1 MKYLKEMKTEMIEF
15 VNVTKKF
22 GDFTAVEEISFKVEP
37 SSIYGLI
44 GYNGAG
50 KTTLLKTAAGIY
62 KADGGKVIMDG
73 QDIYDNDDV
82 RKDLFYIPDDLYFP
96 MNASINSMAKF
107 YADYHPNFSYKT
119 LQNLLE
125 VYGLD
130 GKKKI
135 RGFSKGMQRQAEI
148 ILALASRPKFML
160 LDETFDG
167 LDPQKKETTKKLFM
181 EYMAET
187 EASLIISSHNL
198 SELSD
203 LCDNVGLIN
212 GKKLTMDCSVY
223 DISQNYSKFRLIFD
237 RPITE
242 NDFKDIQ
249 YKSLDI
255 DGRVA
260 LVIFDKNTAEQK
272 QKLNALLPMAIDEYK
287 LTMEEVFLNEME
299 EKKYDITKIFEK

>member
-1 MKYLKEMKTEMIEF
+1 MIEF

-22 GDFTAVEEISFKVEP
+22 GDFTAVEDISFKVQP

-62 KADGGKVIMDG
+62 KADEGKVLMDG
-73 QDIYDNDDV
+73 ADTFDNDTV

-96 MNASINSMAKF
+96 MNASIYSMADF
-107 YADYHPNFSYKT
+107 YDDYHPNFSKKT
-119 LQNLLE
+119 LKNLLE

-135 RGFSKGMQRQAEI
+135 RGFSKGMQRQAEL
-148 ILALASRPKFML
+148 ILALASRPKYLL

-167 LDPQKKETTKKLFM
+167 LDPQKKEVTKKLFM

-223 DISQNYSKFRLIFD
+223 DISKNYSKFRLIFD
-237 RPITE
+237 REVTE
-242 NDFKDIQ
+242 TDFKNIS
-249 YKSLDI
+249 YKSLEI

-260 LVIFDKNTAEQK
+260 MIIFEKNADEQRH
-272 QKLNALLPMAIDEYK
+272 KLNALLPMAIDEYQ

-299 EKKYDITKIFEK
+299 DKKYDITKIFEK

>member
-1 MKYLKEMKTEMIEF
+1 MIEF

-22 GDFTAVEEISFKVEP
+22 GDFTAVEDISFKVEP

-62 KADGGKVIMDG
+62 KTDGGKVIMDG
-73 QDIYDNDDV
+73 EDIYDNDNV

-96 MNASINSMAKF
+96 MNASINSMARF
-107 YADYHPNFSYKT
+107 YADYHPNFSFKT
-119 LQNLLE
+119 LENLLL

-148 ILALASRPKFML
+148 ILALASRPKYLL

-167 LDPQKKETTKKLFM
+167 LDPQKKEVTKRLFT
-181 EYMAET
+181 EYMADSG
-187 EASLIISSHNL
+187 ASLVISSHNL

-237 RPITE
+237 RQITE
-242 NDFKDIQ
+242 ADFKDIQ

-260 LVIFDKNTAEQK
+260 MVIFDKNTAEQK

>member
-1 MKYLKEMKTEMIEF
+1 MIEF

-22 GDFTAVEEISFKVEP
+22 GDFTAVENISFNVEP

-62 KADGGKVIMDG
+62 KAENGQVLMGGAPTF
-73 QDIYDNDDV
+73 DNNTT
-82 RKDLFYIPDDLYFP
+82 RREMFYIPDDLYFS
-96 MNASINSMAKF
+96 MNSSIKSMAKF
-107 YADYHPNFSYKT
+107 YAEYYPNFSNKT
-119 LQNLLE
+119 LDNLLE
-125 VYGLD
+125 VFDLD
-130 GKKKI
+130 PKKKI

-148 ILALASRPKFML
+148 ILALASHPKYML

-167 LDPQKKETTKKLFM
+167 LDPQKKEITKKLFV
-181 EYMAET
+181 EYVAESDC
-187 EASLIISSHNL
+187 SLIISSHNL

-203 LCDNVGLIN
+203 LCDHVGLIN

-237 RPITE
+237 REISE
-242 NDFKDIQ
+242 NDFKDIK

-255 DGRVA
+255 DGKVA
-260 LVIFDKNTAEQK
+260 MIIFSQNSDEQK
-272 QKLNALLPMAIDEYK
+272 QKLNALLPIAIDEYK

-299 EKKYDITKIFEK
+299 EKKYDVTKIFEK

>member
-1 MKYLKEMKTEMIEF
+1 MIEF

-37 SSIYGLI
+37 SSVYGLI

-62 KADGGKVIMDG
+62 KADCGKVLLNG
-73 QDIYDNDDV
+73 QDVFDNDDI
-82 RKDLFYIPDDLYFP
+82 RKKLFYIPDDLYFP
-96 MNASINSMAKF
+96 MNATINSMAKF
-107 YADYHPNFSYKT
+107 YAEYHPDFSYKT
-119 LQNLLE
+119 LNNLLE

-130 GKKKI
+130 GKKRI

-167 LDPQKKETTKKLFM
+167 LDPQKKEVTKRIFM
-181 EYMAET
+181 EYMAEA
-187 EASLIISSHNL
+187 EASLVISSHNL

-223 DISQNYSKFRLIFD
+223 DISQNYSKIRLIFD
-237 RPITE
+237 REVTE
-242 NDFKDIQ
+242 DDFRNIE

-255 DGRVA
+255 DGKVA
-260 LVIFDKNTAEQK
+260 MIIFDKNTAEQK
-272 QKLNALLPMAIDEYK
+272 HKLNALIPMAMDEYK

>member
-1 MKYLKEMKTEMIEF
+1 MIEF

-62 KADGGKVIMDG
+62 KADGGKVMMDG
-73 QDIYDNDDV
+73 QDTFDNDTV

-96 MNASINSMAKF
+96 MNASVKSMAKF
-107 YADYHPNFSYKT
+107 YADYHPNFSFKT
-119 LQNLLE
+119 LDNLLE

-148 ILALASRPKFML
+148 ILALASRPKYLL

-167 LDPQKKETTKKLFM
+167 LDPQKKEITKRLFT
-181 EYMAET
+181 EYMAESN
-187 EASLIISSHNL
+187 ASLVISSHNL

-237 RPITE
+237 REITE
-242 NDFKDIQ
+242 KDFKDIE

-255 DGRVA
+255 DGRIA
-260 LVIFDKNTAEQK
+260 MVIFDKNSAEQK

-299 EKKYDITKIFEK
+299 DKKYDITKIFEK

>member
-1 MKYLKEMKTEMIEF
+1 MIEF

-22 GDFTAVEEISFKVEP
+22 EDFTAVEEISFKVEP

-62 KADGGKVIMDG
+62 KANYGKVYLDG
-73 QDIYDNDDV
+73 QDVYDNDDL
-82 RKDLFYIPDDLYFP
+82 RKQLFYIPDDLYFP

-107 YADYHPNFSYKT
+107 YADFHPAFSYKT
-119 LQNLLE
+119 LNNLLE
-125 VYGLD
+125 VYGLN

-148 ILALASRPKFML
+148 ILALASRPKYLL

-167 LDPQKKETTKKLFM
+167 LDPQKKEITKKIFM

-212 GKKLTMDCSVY
+212 GKKLTLDCSVY
-223 DISQNYSKFRLIFD
+223 DISQNYSKIRLIFD
-237 RPITE
+237 REVTE
-242 NDFKDIQ
+242 ADFKDIS
-249 YKSLDI
+249 YKSLEI

-260 LVIFDKNTAEQK
+260 MIIFDKSTVEQK
-272 QKLNALLPMAIDEYK
+272 QKLNALLPMAMDEYR

>member
-1 MKYLKEMKTEMIEF
+1 MIEF
-15 VNVTKKF
+15 INVTKIF
-22 GDFTAVEEISFKVEP
+22 GDFTAVEDISFKVEP

-62 KADGGKVIMDG
+62 KADGGNVLIDG
-73 QDIYDNDDV
+73 QYSYDNDDV
-82 RKDLFYIPDDLYFP
+82 RRDLFYIPDDLYFP
-96 MNASINSMAKF
+96 MNASIKSMAKF
-107 YADYHPNFSYKT
+107 YADYHPNFSFKT
-119 LQNLLE
+119 LENLLS
-125 VYGLD
+125 VFGLD
-130 GKKKI
+130 PKKKI

-148 ILALASRPKFML
+148 ILALASHPKYML

-167 LDPQKKETTKKLFM
+167 LDPQKKETTRKLFM
-181 EYMAET
+181 EYMAES
-187 EASLIISSHNL
+187 ECSLIISSHNL
-198 SELSD
+198 SELAD
-203 LCDNVGLIN
+203 LCDHVGLIN

-223 DISQNYSKFRLIFD
+223 DISQKYSKIRLIFD
-237 RPITE
+237 RDVTE
-242 NDFKDIQ
+242 DDFKDIQ

-260 LVIFDKNTAEQK
+260 MVIFESNTEEQK

-299 EKKYDITKIFEK
+299 DKKYDITKIFEK

>member
-1 MKYLKEMKTEMIEF
+1 MIEF

-22 GDFTAVEEISFKVEP
+22 GDFTAVEDISFKVEP

-62 KADGGKVIMDG
+62 KADGGNVLIDG
-73 QDIYDNDDV
+73 QYSYDNDDV
-82 RKDLFYIPDDLYFP
+82 RRDLFYIPDDLYFP
-96 MNASINSMAKF
+96 MNASIKSMAKF
-107 YADYHPNFSYKT
+107 YADYHPNFSFKT
-119 LQNLLE
+119 LENLLS
-125 VYGLD
+125 VFGLD
-130 GKKKI
+130 PKKKI

-148 ILALASRPKFML
+148 ILALASHPKYML

-167 LDPQKKETTKKLFM
+167 LDPQKKETTRKLFM
-181 EYMAET
+181 EYMAES
-187 EASLIISSHNL
+187 ECSLIISSHNL
-198 SELSD
+198 SELAD
-203 LCDNVGLIN
+203 LCDHVGLIN

-223 DISQNYSKFRLIFD
+223 DISQKYSKIRLIFD
-237 RPITE
+237 RDVTE
-242 NDFKDIQ
+242 DDFKDIQ

-260 LVIFDKNTAEQK
+260 MVIFESNTEEQK

>member
-1 MKYLKEMKTEMIEF
+1 MIEF

-22 GDFTAVEEISFKVEP
+22 EDFTAVEEISFKVEP

-62 KADGGKVIMDG
+62 KANYGKVYLDG
-73 QDIYDNDDV
+73 QDVYDNDDL
-82 RKDLFYIPDDLYFP
+82 RKNLFYIPDDLYFP

-107 YADYHPNFSYKT
+107 YAQYHPDFSFKT
-119 LQNLLE
+119 LNNLLE
-125 VYGLD
+125 VYGLN

-148 ILALASRPKFML
+148 ILALASRPKYLL

-167 LDPQKKETTKKLFM
+167 LDPQKKEITKKIFM

-187 EASLIISSHNL
+187 EASLVISSHNL

-223 DISQNYSKFRLIFD
+223 DVSQNYSKIRLIFD
-237 RPITE
+237 REVTE
-242 NDFKDIQ
+242 NDFKGIE

-260 LVIFDKNTAEQK
+260 MIIFDKNTAEQK
-272 QKLNALLPMAIDEYK
+272 QKLNALLPMAMDEYR

>member
-1 MKYLKEMKTEMIEF
+1 MIEF
-15 VNVTKKF
+15 INVTKKF
-22 GDFTAVEEISFKVEP
+22 GDFTAVEDISFKVEP

-62 KADGGKVIMDG
+62 KADGGNVLIDG
-73 QDIYDNDDV
+73 QYSYDNDDV
-82 RKDLFYIPDDLYFP
+82 RRDLFYIPDDLYFP
-96 MNASINSMAKF
+96 MNASIKSMAKF
-107 YADYHPNFSYKT
+107 YADYHPNFSFKT
-119 LQNLLE
+119 LENLLS
-125 VYGLD
+125 VFGLD
-130 GKKKI
+130 PKKKI

-148 ILALASRPKFML
+148 ILALASHPKYML

-167 LDPQKKETTKKLFM
+167 LDPQKKETTRKLFM
-181 EYMAET
+181 EYMAES
-187 EASLIISSHNL
+187 ECSLIISSHNL
-198 SELSD
+198 SELAD
-203 LCDNVGLIN
+203 LCDHVGLIN

-223 DISQNYSKFRLIFD
+223 DISQKYSKIRLIFD
-237 RPITE
+237 RDVTE
-242 NDFKDIQ
+242 DDFKDIQ

-260 LVIFDKNTAEQK
+260 MVIFESNTEEQK

>member
-1 MKYLKEMKTEMIEF
+1 MIEF
-15 VNVTKKF
+15 ANVTKKF

-62 KADGGKVIMDG
+62 KADCGKVLIDG
-73 QDIYDNDDV
+73 QDVFNNDDL
-82 RKDLFYIPDDLYFP
+82 RKQLFYIPDDLYFP
-96 MNASINSMAKF
+96 LNATITSMAKF
-107 YADYHPNFSYKT
+107 YARYHPDFSFKT
-119 LQNLLE
+119 LNNLLE
-125 VYGLD
+125 VYGLN
-130 GKKKI
+130 GKKRI

-148 ILALASRPKFML
+148 ILALSSRPKYLL

-167 LDPQKKETTKKLFM
+167 LDPQKKEVTKRIFM

-187 EASLIISSHNL
+187 EASLVISSHNL

-223 DISQNYSKFRLIFD
+223 DISQNYSKIRLIFD
-237 RPITE
+237 REVTE
-242 NDFKDIQ
+242 ADFKGIE

-255 DGRVA
+255 DGRIA
-260 LVIFDKNTAEQK
+260 MIIFDKDTAEQK
-272 QKLNALLPMAIDEYK
+272 QKLNALLPMAMDEYR

-299 EKKYDITKIFEK
+299 EKKYDITKIFE